1 MTKENK
7 LKESFE
13 LIQLPEDAKDR
24 ITANCVNSSK
34 SHTKHTSVRLMAIA
48 AAAAMLSISV
58 FAVGSRI
65 FYHDKAYQDK
75 GQIPNTNNGVSFTGP
90 NESARVG
97 TPLEEHDFTFKA
109 RTWNTDEYLGGGTGH
124 RNWQSMKVLTAQGPL
139 RSRNIFAEDGAVK
152 TEYSAKD
159 LTSFKDVPFQHISAD
174 FAGLA
179 QQYHFV
185 PDSSYGWTIQDHRGR
200 NDGECF
206 LAACAGTQPGS
217 WFNLSVEYDPNFEY
231 SNTSYFQEGV
241 YDQSYFYSSSDGYV
255 FLIQTFGD
263 SIWANCSTEHAN
275 FSLYGN
281 FVSTSEVED
290 FLDHLG
296 LKMAD

>member
-1 MTKENK
+1 MVRENK

-13 LIQLPEDAKDR
+13 LIHLSEEAKTR
-24 ITANCVNSSK
+24 ITANCVNGSQAPR
-34 SHTKHTSVRLMAIA
+34 TRRTSLRLAAIA

-65 FYHDKAYQDK
+65 FYHDKSYQDTS
-75 GQIPNTNNGVSFTGP
+75 QIPDDPGVCLSAP
-90 NESARVG
+90 NASARVG
-97 TPLEEHDFTFKA
+97 TPLEEQDFTFKA
-109 RTWNTDEYLGGGTGH
+109 RTWNTDKYLGGGTGH

-139 RSRNIFAEDGAVK
+139 WSRNVFAEDGAVK
-152 TEYSAKD
+152 TEYNAKD
-159 LTSFKDVPFQHISAD
+159 LASFQDVPFQHISAD

-179 QQYHFV
+179 QRYNFI
-185 PDSSYGWTIQDHRGR
+185 PDSSYGWTIQDHRGQ

-206 LAACAGTQPGS
+206 LSACAGTQPDS
-217 WFNLSVEYDPNFEY
+217 WFKLSAVYDPSFDY

-241 YDQSYFYSSSDGYV
+241 YDQSYFYSTSDGYV

-263 SIWANCSTEHAN
+263 SIWADCSTKHTN

-281 FVSTSEVED
+281 FVSTDEVED
-290 FLDHLG
+290 FLDHLN
-296 LKMAD
+296 LKLED